1 MLVVEW
7 QDLYRPTIPCLE
19 LRNTTF
25 HSKSNHSV
33 KFNHKRVI
41 VDITDATDITVY
53 SSALG

>member
-19 LRNTTF
+19 LRNATF

-33 KFNHKRVI
+33 KFIHKRVI